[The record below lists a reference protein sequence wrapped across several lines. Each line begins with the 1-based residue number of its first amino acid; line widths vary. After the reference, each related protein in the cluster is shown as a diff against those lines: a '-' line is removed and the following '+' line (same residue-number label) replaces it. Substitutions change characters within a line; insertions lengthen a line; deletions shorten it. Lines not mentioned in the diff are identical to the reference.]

1 MEGKQLRERKIF
13 NRHEKYHPQQITDSI
28 GFRVMGLFLLVI
40 FSLIFVYE
48 IFYLQSTR
56 SYYYENMAG
65 ALTSQ
70 ARYNADLFLT
80 YLSDEDIN
88 TIVLE
93 NKNQFYRST
102 PAQVQILNN
111 AGVVLY
117 DSIASKQLGE
127 ELDTSDVASARENK
141 PSYIVYIPKYTDE
154 EVMSVSIPLKNQTN
168 QVGIL
173 RLTTSLKEVNSFI
186 IQRFLFSLIFSGV
199 LLLLAALLSFY
210 ISRSIIKKIQDL
222 TLVANKLADGQ
233 LDVRADENN
242 FGEIGD
248 LARAMNI
255 MSDNLQEKEKIKNDF
270 ISSVSHE
277 LRTPMTSIKGW
288 TITLQNE
295 EIGDEIRKEGLKI
308 IEKESERLSGMVED
322 LLDFSRFAS
331 NRIRLKKSAF
341 DLVEVSNNLLSQ
353 VRPRTREKEMDVV
366 YSYSSP
372 VIEIVADENRIKQL
386 LLNILDN
393 AIKFTDK
400 GGTIFLEILEKDKNV
415 ELAITDTGMGIAEDE
430 IHLVTEKFWKG
441 TSSQSHTGLGLS
453 ICEEIVKAHGG
464 TLTIKS
470 QLNVGTKVIINLPL
484 EAV

>member
-1 MEGKQLRERKIF
+1 
-13 NRHEKYHPQQITDSI
+13 
-28 GFRVMGLFLLVI
+28 MGLFLVVI

-56 SYYYENMAG
+56 SYYYENIAG
-65 ALTSQ
+65 ALSSQ

-88 TIVLE
+88 SIVLE
-93 NKNQFYRST
+93 NKNQFYRNS

-111 AGVVLY
+111 AGTVIF
-117 DSIASKQLGE
+117 DSIASKQLGQE
-127 ELDTSDVASARENK
+127 ITNSDVLAAMDSKISYIIYR
-141 PSYIVYIPKYTDE
+141 PSYTNE
-154 EVMSVSIPLKNQTN
+154 EVMSVSIPLRNQTN

-173 RLTTSLKEVNSFI
+173 RLTTSLKDVNDVI
-186 IQRFLFSLIFSGV
+186 NQKFLFSLLFSIF
-199 LLLLAALLSFY
+199 LLIVGAFIAFY
-210 ISRSIIKKIQDL
+210 TSRSIIRKIQQL

-255 MSDNLQEKEKIKNDF
+255 MSDNLQDKETIKNDF

-295 EIGDEIRKEGLKI
+295 DISDEIRKEGLKI
-308 IEKESERLSGMVED
+308 IEKESERLASMVED

-331 NRIRLKKSAF
+331 GRIRLKKSSF
-341 DLVEVSNNLLSQ
+341 DLVIVSNNIISQ
-353 VRPRTREKEMDVV
+353 MRPRIREKEIDVV

-372 VIEIVADENRIKQL
+372 SIKIVADENRIKQL
-386 LLNILDN
+386 LINILDN
-393 AIKFTDK
+393 AIKFTDNN
-400 GGTIFLEILEKDKNV
+400 GTVFVEIGENEDVV
-415 ELAITDTGMGIAEDE
+415 EIAITDTGIGIAEDE

-441 TSSQSHTGLGLS
+441 NSSQSHTGLGLS
-453 ICEEIVKAHGG
+453 ICEEIVKAHEGK
-464 TLTIKS
+464 LTIKS
-470 QLNVGTKVIINLPL
+470 QLNVGTKITVELPK
-484 EAV
+484 EIA

>member
-1 MEGKQLRERKIF
+1 MEGKQLRARKIF
-13 NRHEKYHPQQITDSI
+13 NGHEKYHPQQITDSI
-28 GFRVMGLFLLVI
+28 SFRVMGLFLMVI

-127 ELDTSDVASARENK
+127 ELDSSDVTSARENK
-141 PSYIVYIPKYTDE
+141 PSYIVYIPQYTDE

-173 RLTTSLKEVNSFI
+173 RLTTSLKEVNSVI
-186 IQRFLFSLIFSGV
+186 IQRFLFSLIFSAF
-199 LLLLAALLSFY
+199 LLLLAAMLSFY
-210 ISRSIIKKIQDL
+210 ISRSIIKKIQNL

-233 LDVRADENN
+233 LDVRADEDN

-288 TITLQNE
+288 TITLQND

-331 NRIRLKKSAF
+331 NRIRLKKTAF

-353 VRPRTREKEMDVV
+353 VRPRTREKEIDVV

-372 VIEIVADENRIKQL
+372 IVEIIADENRIKQL

-393 AIKFTDK
+393 AIKFTDN
-400 GGTIFLEILEKDKNV
+400 GGTIFLEIAEKDKSV

-470 QLNVGTKVIINLPL
+470 QLNVGTKVIINLPI

>member
-1 MEGKQLRERKIF
+1 MEGKQLRGRKIF

-28 GFRVMGLFLLVI
+28 SFRVMGLFLMVI

-127 ELDTSDVASARENK
+127 ELDSSDVTSARENK
-141 PSYIVYIPKYTDE
+141 PSYIVYIPQYTDE

-173 RLTTSLKEVNSFI
+173 RLTTSLKEVNSVI
-186 IQRFLFSLIFSGV
+186 IQRFLFSLIFSAF
-199 LLLLAALLSFY
+199 LLLLAAMLSFY
-210 ISRSIIKKIQDL
+210 ISRSIIKKIQNL

-233 LDVRADENN
+233 LDVRADEDN

-288 TITLQNE
+288 TITLQND

-331 NRIRLKKSAF
+331 NRIRLKKTAF

-353 VRPRTREKEMDVV
+353 VRPRTREKEIDVV

-372 VIEIVADENRIKQL
+372 IVEIMADENRIKQL

-393 AIKFTDK
+393 AIKFTDN
-400 GGTIFLEILEKDKNV
+400 GGTIFLEIAEKDKSV

-470 QLNVGTKVIINLPL
+470 QLNVGTKVIINLPI